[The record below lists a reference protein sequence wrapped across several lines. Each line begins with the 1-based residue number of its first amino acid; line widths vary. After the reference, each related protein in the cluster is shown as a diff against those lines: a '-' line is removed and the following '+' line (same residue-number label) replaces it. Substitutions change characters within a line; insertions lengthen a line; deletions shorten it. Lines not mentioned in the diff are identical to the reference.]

1 VAQTRGWVVGRA
13 AGAPIILTPSS
24 ALMAAVIALVFA
36 PSVQARAPQLG
47 TGSTYVVALVFAVLL
62 LLSVLVHELA
72 HGLVARARGLQV
84 REFALTLIGGHTAF
98 GGGRVTPGT
107 GALVAV
113 VGPLAN
119 LALAAVFGVVA
130 RFTDT
135 ASLAHLVLFSAA
147 FANLFVGGFNLV
159 PGLPLDGGQVLEA
172 AVWKV
177 TGDRRTGAV
186 VAGWAGRVVAVLFV
200 VWVLGVPLA
209 AGRSPD
215 LVGVVWAAIVG
226 AFLWSGAS
234 QAIGAAAS
242 ARRLD
247 AVTVAHIG
255 TPAVAVAAT
264 AMLAEAD
271 AARGIARADAVVLL
285 APDGRVAAYVDPA
298 AANAVPPQDR
308 PRVPVT
314 AVSVTLPAGAVV
326 DGSLQGPA
334 LVQAVARVSQ
344 FAPVM
349 VAVADGRVVALLRSA
364 DVAAALRS
372 PARS

>member
-1 VAQTRGWVVGRA
+1 MVARV
-13 AGAPIILTPSS
+13 AGAPIVLTPSS

-47 TGSTYVVALVFAVLL
+47 TGSTYVVALGFAVLL
-62 LLSVLVHELA
+62 LASVLVHELA

-84 REFALTLIGGHTAF
+84 REFALTLLGGHTAF
-98 GGGRVTPGT
+98 SGGRVTPGT
-107 GALVAV
+107 SALVAV

-119 LALAAVFGVVA
+119 LVLAAVFGLA
-130 RFTDT
+130 AGATDVGG
-135 ASLAHLVLFSAA
+135 LAHLVLFSVA
-147 FANLFVGGFNLV
+147 FANVFVGGFNLV

-172 AVWKV
+172 LVWRV
-177 TGDRRTGAV
+177 TGDRRRGAV

-200 VWVLGVPLA
+200 AWVLGVPLA
-209 AGRSPD
+209 AGSSPD
-215 LVGVVWAAIVG
+215 LVNVVWAAMIG

-242 ARRLD
+242 ARNLD
-247 AVTVAHIG
+247 ALTVARVG
-255 TPAVAVAAT
+255 VPAVGVAAT

-298 AANAVPPQDR
+298 AANAVPAQDR
-308 PRVPVT
+308 ARVPVT

-326 DGSLQGPA
+326 DGSLQGTA

-349 VAVADGRVVALLRSA
+349 VAVADGRVLALVRSA
-364 DVAAALRS
+364 DVATALRT
-372 PARS
+372 PGRS